1 MTKNIKIAVGLV
13 YILCLSL
20 ILYGFFIFVDV
31 TQLNNYSYIRDKTQF
46 LIEIRDKNLF
56 WFGSLFFLFSII
68 WILLL
73 GFATPLA
80 IVAGFLFGKLYGT
93 IISVFGFT
101 LGCTFLY
108 IFANQYFKDLI
119 LEKLS
124 KRISKFKET
133 FNKNEFFYFMV
144 FRFAGGGGTPFAIQN
159 LLPVLFNMKVKNYFF
174 ATLIGLF
181 PMVFILCAI
190 GSGIEK
196 IIEKNIN
203 PSFLTMIQN
212 REILFPILGFF
223 AILIFS
229 FILRKIYFKK

>member
-1 MTKNIKIAVGLV
+1 MTKNIKIALGLI

-31 TQLNNYSYIRDKTQF
+31 TQLNNYGYIRDKTQF
-46 LIEIRDKNLF
+46 LIEIRDQNLV
-56 WFGSLFFLFSII
+56 WFTTLFFLFLIL

-73 GFATPLA
+73 GFATPMAL
-80 IVAGFLFGKLYGT
+80 VAGFLFGKIYGT
-93 IISVFGFT
+93 LISVFGFT
-101 LGCTFLY
+101 IGCTLLY
-108 IFANQYFKDLI
+108 IFANQYFKSLI

-124 KRISKFKET
+124 KRISKFKEI
-133 FNKNEFFYFMV
+133 FDKNEFFYFMI

-159 LLPVLFNMKVKNYFF
+159 LLPVLFNMKIKNYFF
-174 ATLIGLF
+174 STLIGLF

-196 IIEKNIN
+196 IIENNID

-212 REILFPILGFF
+212 KEIYFPILGFF
-223 AILIFS
+223 TILFLS
-229 FILRKIYFKK
+229 FLLRKIYFKK